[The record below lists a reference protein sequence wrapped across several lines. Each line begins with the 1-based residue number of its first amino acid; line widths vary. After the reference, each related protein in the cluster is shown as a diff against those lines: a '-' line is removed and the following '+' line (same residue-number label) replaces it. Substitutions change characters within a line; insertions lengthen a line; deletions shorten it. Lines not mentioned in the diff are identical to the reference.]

1 MITSDDAGG
10 KLAPRITGRI
20 QVSRPDP
27 SSFQDLILN
36 SFLNSVEAFV
46 EH

>member
-27 SSFQDLILN
+27 DSC
-36 SFLNSVEAFV
+36 
-46 EH
+46 

>member
-20 QVSRPDP
+20 QVSRLDP
-27 SSFQDLILN
+27 SSC
-36 SFLNSVEAFV
+36 
-46 EH
+46 